1 MSAFATAAGL
11 LLFALPLALSLVL
24 ALGEVLGMEGWQA
37 LWAQPQT
44 LRAWS
49 LSLWVAAASSLA
61 TLFIVRAIAMRIFLR
76 PLWEATAAR
85 LPALLS
91 LPHAAFAVGLAF
103 LIAPSGWL
111 FRLVSPWLTG
121 WDLPPDWPTVQDPWG
136 IALIAGLVLKEVPFL
151 LWMLLSILD
160 RDGVGTQLLAAE
172 TLGYGR
178 DQAWLR
184 VVWPQVLP
192 RLRLPLL
199 AVFCY
204 SLTVVD
210 MALIL
215 GPTNPPTL
223 AVLAWQSLLEPDG
236 LQRAEALAAT
246 GLLTATALAV
256 PALAWATWRASVAW
270 RRRRWCLGQSDTP
283 VRTGGTALPALV
295 AGGGI
300 YGLVLGLLGL
310 WSAAGLWGFPAIVPE
325 GLSLRAWHSVR
336 ESLGTVWNSLGLASA
351 AGGGALLLAVAWL
364 EWSPWARHRATGL
377 VLFAP
382 LVLPGLLLVTGL
394 HRLLLLAGLDG
405 SFPGLMIAHGVLVV
419 PYVVIALAPAY
430 LAFDPRLATA
440 AHTLGHGELSF
451 LARVKWPLLAGP
463 IASAFA
469 VGFAVSVAQYLP
481 TQFIGAGR
489 FPTVTTEAVTLASGG
504 QRSLTAAYALLQ
516 MGLPLMVFALARR
529 FGPRREACS
538 S

>member
-1 MSAFATAAGL
+1 MSAVATAAGL
-11 LLFALPLALSLVL
+11 LLFALPLAVSLGLSLGET
-24 ALGEVLGMEGWQA
+24 LGSEGWRT

-44 LRAWS
+44 FRAWG
-49 LSLWVAAASSLA
+49 LSLGVATASSLL
-61 TLFIVRAIAMRIFLR
+61 TLLLVRAIATRAFLR

-121 WDLPPDWPTVQDPWG
+121 WAFPPDWPTVQDPWG
-136 IALIAGLVLKEVPFL
+136 LALTAGLVLKEVPFL
-151 LWMLLSILD
+151 LWMLLSVLD
-160 RDGVGTQLLAAE
+160 REEVRVQLLTAE

-178 DQAWLR
+178 DLAWAR
-184 VVWPQVLP
+184 VVWPQVFP

-215 GPTNPPTL
+215 GPTHPPTL
-223 AVLAWQSLLEPDG
+223 AVMAWQALLEPDG
-236 LQRAEALAAT
+236 LHRAEAVATT
-246 GLLTATALAV
+246 GLLTVTALV
-256 PALAWATWRASVAW
+256 IPGLAWGFWRASLSW
-270 RRRRWCLGQSDTP
+270 RRKRWCLGRGDRSGP
-283 VRTGGTALPALV
+283 LSGLAVPSLVTGGLV
-295 AGGGI
+295 
-300 YGLVLGLLGL
+300 YGFVLGLLGL
-310 WSAAGLWGFPAIVPE
+310 WSVAGLWVFPSILPDGFSI
-325 GLSLRAWHSVR
+325 RAWRSVA
-336 ESLGTVWNSLGLASA
+336 ESLGTVRNSLGLASA
-351 AGGGALLLAVAWL
+351 TSGGALLLAIAWL
-364 EWSPWARHRATGL
+364 EWSPWARRRVSNL

-382 LVLPGLLLVTGL
+382 LVLPGLLLVVGL
-394 HRLLLLAGLDG
+394 HRLLLLAALDG

-451 LARVKWPLLAGP
+451 LWRVKWPLLAGP

-516 MGLPLMVFALARR
+516 MALPMLVFALARR
-529 FGPRREACS
+529 FGPRRDPCS
-538 S
+538 N